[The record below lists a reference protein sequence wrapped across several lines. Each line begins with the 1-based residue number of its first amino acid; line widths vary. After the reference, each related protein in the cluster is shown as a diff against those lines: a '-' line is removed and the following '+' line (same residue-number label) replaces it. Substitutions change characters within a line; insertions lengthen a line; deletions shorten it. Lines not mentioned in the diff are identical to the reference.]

1 MARHRNQLPVLLQAG
16 DTWVQAM
23 KKSEILAFDRASVRS
38 VDEDGRLRVEITNI
52 SKAAVNPYYGREIPE
67 WKSLGLNPDKVYQ
80 LLRDPQELEKSVAT
94 FNGLPLL
101 NKHVPFSV
109 DTYDPEDVVGATG
122 TDAQFVAPFLKNS
135 LVVWDDL
142 AIAGIDSEDQCE
154 LSCAYRYDA
163 DMTPGV
169 FENTPYDG
177 VMRNIRGNHIALVEK
192 GRAGPD
198 VVVGDSDPFSTLEY
212 QPMKA
217 SRKSIA
223 VKAAIGAYLRPML
236 AQDAAIGDLGAL
248 VRGVKAATIAQDTAR
263 IVSAVEKSTKGKL
276 AQDVELDT
284 TELAEIIEAAAAAE
298 PEEVAE
304 DEDDD
309 KQREGESDEDYK
321 ARMDAKKKDDPDPA
335 QDEDDDDDKKDDKD
349 VTAAMDAAIKAA
361 EKRTE
366 AATVARMNAIRQ
378 AEKEVAPLIGEVMAQ
393 DSAAAVYK
401 LALDHAGVD
410 TKGVHP
416 SAYGAMVRMLSAAKA
431 QRPANTALAMDSA
444 VNDSF
449 AERFPTAGKLIRS

>member
-1 MARHRNQLPVLLQAG
+1 
-16 DTWVQAM
+16 M
-23 KKSEILAFDRASVRS
+23 KKSEVLAFDRASVRS
-38 VDEDGRLRVEITNI
+38 VDEDGRLHVEVTNI
-52 SKAAVNPYYGREIPE
+52 SKAAINPYYGREIPE
-67 WKSLGLNPDKVYQ
+67 WQRLGLNPDRVYQ
-80 LLRDPQELEKSVAT
+80 LLRDPSELEKAAPT
-94 FNGLPLL
+94 FNNIPLL
-101 NKHVPFSV
+101 NKHVPFTV
-109 DTYDPEDVVGATG
+109 DDYDPQDVVGATG
-122 TDAQFVAPFLKNS
+122 TDSKFEDPFLKNS
-135 LVVWDDL
+135 LVIWDAL
-142 AIAGIDSEDQCE
+142 AIAGVKTGDQEE

-169 FENTPYDG
+169 FENQPYDG
-177 VMRNIRGNHIALVEK
+177 VMRNLRGNHVALVEK

-198 VVVGDSDPFSTLEY
+198 VVVGDSDPFSITEY

-223 VKAAIGAYLRPML
+223 VKAALGAYLRPL
-236 AQDAAIGDLGAL
+236 VAQDAAIGDLGAL
-248 VRGVKAATIAQDTAR
+248 VRGVKAATIAQDKAR
-263 IVSAVEKSTKGKL
+263 IVAAVQKATEGKL

-321 ARMDAKKKDDPDPA
+321 ARMKAKENPDAA
-335 QDEDDDDDKKDDKD
+335 QDEDEDEDDDKP
-349 VTAAMDAAIKAA
+349 TQAAMDAAIQSAVK
-361 EKRTE
+361 ETE
-366 AATVARMNAIRQ
+366 RATIARMNAIRQ

-393 DSAAAVYK
+393 DSAEAVYK

-416 SAYGAMVRMLSAAKA
+416 SAYGAMVRLLGTAKA
-431 QRPANTALAMDSA
+431 QPVKASVAMDSA

-449 AERFPTAGKLIRS
+449 SERFPTAGKLIRS

>member
-1 MARHRNQLPVLLQAG
+1 
-16 DTWVQAM
+16 M
-23 KKSEILAFDRASVRS
+23 KHDLLAFDRATVRS
-38 VDEDGRLRVEITNI
+38 VDEDGRLHVEITNI

-67 WKSLGLNPDKVYQ
+67 WQSLGLNPDRVYQ
-80 LLRDPQELEKSVAT
+80 LLRDPQELEKAVAT
-94 FNGLPLL
+94 FNNIPLL
-101 NKHVPFSV
+101 NKHVPFDV
-109 DTYDPEDVVGATG
+109 GTYDPEDVVGSTG
-122 TDAQFVAPFLKNS
+122 TDAVFEAPFLRNS
-135 LVVWDDL
+135 LVVWDAL
-142 AIAGIDSEDQCE
+142 AIAGVKTGDQEE
-154 LSCAYRYDA
+154 LSSAYRYDA

-169 FENTPYDG
+169 FENQPYDG

-198 VVVGDSDPFSTLEY
+198 VVVGDSDPFSIMEY
-212 QPMKA
+212 QTMKA

-223 VKAAIGAYLRPML
+223 VKAAVGVYLRPML

-248 VRGVKAATIAQDTAR
+248 VRGVKAATIAQDKAR
-263 IVSAVEKSTKGKL
+263 IVKAVQTAVEGKL

-321 ARMDAKKKDDPDPA
+321 KRMDAKKDPAPA
-335 QDEDDDDDKKDDKD
+335 QDEDDQDDDDDKDKP
-349 VTAAMDAAIKAA
+349 TQAAMDAAIQSAVK
-361 EKRTE
+361 ETE
-366 AATVARMNAIRQ
+366 RATIARMNAIRQ

-393 DSAAAVYK
+393 DSAEAVYK
-401 LALDHAGVD
+401 LALDSAGVD

-416 SAYGAMVRMLSAAKA
+416 SAYGAMVRMLGRAKTEPKE
-431 QRPANTALAMDSA
+431 RNIAMDSSI
-444 VNDSF
+444 NDGF
-449 AERFPTAGKLIRS
+449 AARYPTAGKLVRS